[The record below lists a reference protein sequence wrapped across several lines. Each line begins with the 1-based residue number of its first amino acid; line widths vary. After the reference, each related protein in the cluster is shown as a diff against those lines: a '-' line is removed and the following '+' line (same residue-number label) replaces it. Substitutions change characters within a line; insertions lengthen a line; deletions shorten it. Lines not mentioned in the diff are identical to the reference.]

1 MHLGYTDARF
11 EVKMRTGLVMMITS
25 TLVLRCS
32 VLSVS
37 CTHVHEHEH
46 GHGHVHVHN
55 TITYTGVDW
64 MMMMPPRR

>member
-1 MHLGYTDARF
+1 VQLGYTDARF
-11 EVKMRTGLVMMITS
+11 DVKMRTGLVMMITY

-37 CTHVHEHEH
+37 CTHVHVHV
-46 GHGHVHVHN
+46 HGHVHVHEHN

-64 MMMMPPRR
+64 MMMIPPWW